1 MFTNLNEKGKNREMS
16 KPTGPKIKCPRCD
29 GAGEIELVGALALTF
44 SAVKKSRKATAPALH
59 KALNHNGDLQ
69 VTTFNNRLNDLVGMG
84 LLKRFR
90 DGRTWIYEVA

>member
-1 MFTNLNEKGKNREMS
+1 MS
-16 KPTGPKIKCPRCD
+16 KLTEPKIKCPRC
-29 GAGEIELVGALALTF
+29 GGVGKIELVGALRLTF
-44 SAVKKSRKATAPALH
+44 AMVKKTGRATAPGLH
-59 KALNHNGDLQ
+59 KALNYNGDLQ